1 MDKENKG
8 CLITLS
14 AIFITGIIS
23 GLVTDI
29 YTGFGIILLLCFIVG
44 FGYFLVIGCS
54 GKNETID
61 RIMNRRNPKR

>member
-1 MDKENKG
+1 MERGNKG
-8 CLITLS
+8 CLISLS
-14 AIFITGIIS
+14 VIVIIGIIS